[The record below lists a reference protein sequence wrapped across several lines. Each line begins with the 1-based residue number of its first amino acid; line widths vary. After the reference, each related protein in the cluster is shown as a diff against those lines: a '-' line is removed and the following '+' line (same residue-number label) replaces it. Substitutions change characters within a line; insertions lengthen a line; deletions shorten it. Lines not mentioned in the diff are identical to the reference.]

1 MFLKMILQPATND
14 ADYEKFSTD
23 VNRSH
28 VTVRP
33 MGFLCAG
40 ERRIGTPADAWE
52 ERCIMLGCGKRN
64 LRQKKENKLF
74 GFELGKSS
82 LCAPL

>member
-1 MFLKMILQPATND
+1 MILQPATND

-64 LRQKKENKLF
+64 LRQKKTSCLVSNWERVV
-74 GFELGKSS
+74 
-82 LCAPL
+82 CAPLFDMLYG